1 MTGLLGVLGGIF
13 DPVHNGHLAVASLA
27 REALGLEKI
36 IFIPSGNPPHK
47 STSICASASDRLNM
61 LRCALEE
68 ETDSIIW
75 EGELNRPGISY
86 TIDTLHEL
94 IREFNRPLYFII
106 GSDNLHEI
114 CSWHRYREIIDL
126 VSFCVASRPG
136 YSDMIPEELSN
147 ATVKFIPSPRWGISS
162 SMIRSYFSQGYT
174 CKHLLPSS
182 VIDYILKK
190 KLYITKS

>member
-1 MTGLLGVLGGIF
+1 MTGSLGVLGGIF

-27 REALGLEKI
+27 KEALGLEKI
-36 IFIPSGNPPHK
+36 IYIPSGNPPHK

-68 ETDSIIW
+68 ETDAIIW
-75 EGELNRPGISY
+75 ENELNRPGISY

-94 IREFNRPLYFII
+94 LKEFNQPLYFII
-106 GSDNLHEI
+106 GSDNLQEI
-114 CSWHRYREIIDL
+114 CSWYKYREIINL

-136 YSDMIPEELSN
+136 YSDQVPEELSE

-162 SMIRSYFSQGYT
+162 SMIRNYFSQGYS

-190 KLYITKS
+190 QLYITKS

>member
-1 MTGLLGVLGGIF
+1 MTGSIGVLGGIF

-47 STSICASASDRLNM
+47 SATICASASDRLNM

-68 ETDSIIW
+68 ETDTIIW
-75 EGELNRPGISY
+75 ESELKRPGVSY

-94 IREFNRPLYFII
+94 LREFNCPLYFII
-106 GSDNLHEI
+106 GSDNLQEI
-114 CSWHRYREIIDL
+114 CSWHRYQEIISL
-126 VSFCVASRPG
+126 VSFGVAHRPG
-136 YSDMIPEELSN
+136 YSDLIPEELTK
-147 ATVKFIPSPRWGISS
+147 ADIKFIPSPRWGISS
-162 SMIRSYFSQGYT
+162 SMVRSYFSQGYT

-190 KLYITKS
+190 QLYITKS

>member
-1 MTGLLGVLGGIF
+1 MTGSLGVLGGTF

-47 STSICASASDRLNM
+47 STTICASASDRLNM
-61 LRCALEE
+61 LRCALEKE
-68 ETDSIIW
+68 KDAIIW
-75 EGELNRPGISY
+75 ESELRRPGVSY

-94 IREFNRPLYFII
+94 LREFDCPLCLII
-106 GSDNLHEI
+106 GSDNLQEI
-114 CSWHRYREIIDL
+114 CYWHRYQEIIGL
-126 VSFCVASRPG
+126 VSFCVAHRPG
-136 YSDMIPEELSN
+136 YSDLIPEELSG

-174 CKHLLPSS
+174 CKHLLPSA
-182 VIDYILKK
+182 VIDYILEK

>member
-1 MTGLLGVLGGIF
+1 MTGSLGVLGGTF
-13 DPVHNGHLAVASLA
+13 DPVHNGHLAVASFA

-47 STSICASASDRLNM
+47 SASICASASDRLNM

-68 ETDSIIW
+68 EKDAIIC
-75 EGELNRPGISY
+75 ESELKRPGVSY

-94 IREFNRPLYFII
+94 IKEFNRPLYFII
-106 GSDNLHEI
+106 GSDNLQEI
-114 CSWHRYREIIDL
+114 YFWHRYQEIIAL
-126 VSFCVASRPG
+126 VNFGVVHRPG
-136 YSDMIPEELSN
+136 YPDLIPKELSE
-147 ATVKFIPSPRWGISS
+147 ATIRFIPSPRWGISS

-174 CKHLLPSS
+174 CKHLLPSP

-190 KLYITKS
+190 QLYITKS